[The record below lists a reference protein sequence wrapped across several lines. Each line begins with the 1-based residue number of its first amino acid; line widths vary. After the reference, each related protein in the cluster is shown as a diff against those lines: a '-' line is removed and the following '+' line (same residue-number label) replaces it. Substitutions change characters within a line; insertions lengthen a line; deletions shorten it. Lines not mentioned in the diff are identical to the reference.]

1 MNEIYIKIALRNIKR
16 YSVHSILNISG
27 MAIGL
32 ACAILILLWV
42 QDEWSYD
49 RHFEN
54 ADDIYRVI
62 EKQNSPSGEVTLFA
76 PTLSAVAPALK
87 NEYPEIIRSSRIMH
101 TPLTLKKGDEF
112 IEETVVAV
120 DKDFLKMFNIRFV
133 RGDINTALNDPHN
146 IVITEETAHK
156 YFGNEDALGKT
167 VPSRGFLVTVTGV
180 VKPLPHNSHIRFDFL
195 ISTDFFVQPGA
206 HINDWEDRG
215 RSYSY
220 VELKKG
226 TDSKLVDQKI
236 QNFIKAHIK
245 GSEAEIF
252 LQNIKKIHLYSS
264 RKYSYDVSGHGDITY
279 VAIMGLI
286 AFFILLIAC
295 INFMNLSTAQSVQR
309 AREIGVR
316 KVAGAN
322 KQKIIAQ
329 FLGESLLIVF
339 VATIIAMILVE
350 LLLPGYNTLVGKEL
364 DVDYHRV
371 GLYTGL
377 ISIVLFCGLLAGS
390 YPAFYLSSL
399 NPSDIIKGVINKD
412 PGNAKFRRMLV
423 IFQFTLSIVLIV
435 CTLVIGNQ
443 LNYMQNKKL
452 GYNKDNI
459 GYFMFPIRPGDPKL
473 EALKK
478 ELSNNPDILS
488 VTKGYSP
495 INLEATSGG
504 YNWAGKKPGDDVLFH
519 RLDTDEDYAKTFQLE
534 LKDGRF
540 FSSDYPTDN
549 TAAVI
554 NEKAVEAMGLKNPV
568 GEVLTTSRGAKLTI
582 IGVLKDFHIQS
593 LHFKIEPLIMK
604 KGESN
609 NLIVKMKPD
618 HIPATVESINKTF
631 KSFNPGLPLDF
642 HFLDVDFDNLYR
654 TEQRMS
660 KIFGYFSVLAII
672 ISCLGLIGLSLFMTE
687 LRTKEIGIRKV
698 NGAKSLEIFSL
709 VSKEYIVWV
718 LISILIASPVAW
730 YAMHRWLENFAY
742 KTELSWWIFALT
754 GLLALGIALLTVSWQ
769 SLKAATRNP
778 VEALRYE

>member
-1 MNEIYIKIALRNIKR
+1 MNEIYFKIALRNIKR
-16 YSVHSILNISG
+16 HSVHSILNISG
-27 MAIGL
+27 MTIGL

-42 QDEWSYD
+42 QDELSYD
-49 RHFEN
+49 RHFEH
-54 ADDIYRVI
+54 ADDLYRVI
-62 EKQNSPSGEVTLFA
+62 EKQNSPGGEVTLFA

-120 DKDFLKMFNIRFV
+120 DKDFFKMFNIRFV
-133 RGDINTALNDPHN
+133 HGDINTAFNDPHN

-167 VPSRGFLVTVTGV
+167 LPSRGFLVTVTGV
-180 VKPLPHNSHIRFDFL
+180 VKPLPLNSHIRFDFL
-195 ISTDFFVQPGA
+195 ISAEFFVESGA
-206 HINDWEDRG
+206 PINSWEDRG

-226 TDSKLVDQKI
+226 TDNKLVDQKI
-236 QNFIKAHIK
+236 LNFIKAHVK

-264 RKYSYDVSGHGDITY
+264 RKYNYDISGHGDITY
-279 VAIMGLI
+279 VAILGLI
-286 AFFILLIAC
+286 AVFILLIAC
-295 INFMNLSTAQSVQR
+295 INFMNLSTAQSAQR

-322 KQKIIAQ
+322 KQKIIVQ
-329 FLGESLLIVF
+329 FLGESLLIVS
-339 VATIIAMILVE
+339 VATVIAMILVE
-350 LLLPGYNTLVGKEL
+350 LLLPGYNTLVGKQL
-364 DVDYHRV
+364 DIDYHRV
-371 GLYTGL
+371 DLYIGLVT
-377 ISIVLFCGLLAGS
+377 IVLFCGLLAGS

-412 PGNAKFRRMLV
+412 PGNAKFRRALV
-423 IFQFTLSIVLIV
+423 IFQFTMSVVLIV
-435 CTLVIGNQ
+435 STLIIGNQ
-443 LNYMQNKKL
+443 LKYMQNRKL

-478 ELSNNPDILS
+478 ELCNNPDILS

-504 YNWAGKKPGDDVLFH
+504 YNWEGKKAGDDVLFH

-534 LKDGRF
+534 LKEGRF
-540 FSSDYPTDN
+540 FSAEFPADN

-554 NEKAVEAMGLKNPV
+554 NEKAAEAMGLKNPV
-568 GEVLTTSRGAKLTI
+568 GEVLTTPRGAKLTI

-593 LHFKIEPLIMK
+593 LHYKIEPLLMK
-604 KGESN
+604 KGDSN
-609 NLIVKMKPD
+609 NLFVKMKPD

-642 HFLDVDFDNLYR
+642 HFLDDDFDNLYR

-660 KIFGYFSVLAII
+660 KIFGYFSILAII

-709 VSKEYIVWV
+709 LSKEYIVWV